1 MTQKYHRKERCA
13 YQRIAPHQH
22 NKPKLQRRVT
32 MNRKEV
38 KLSPIK
44 IVAVVLIGLALA
56 LFSCLAIIT
65 IIGGFVMKEE
75 TPYLYG
81 SYIPYREI
89 LIIGI
94 CIVVFVLML
103 LFNMR
108 VKRKWLFALVNI
120 IVIIALC
127 NPITLFLGLIGIPTC
142 VNYYTIESEAD
153 FNQCVDDMETDFS
166 NFPRYNEFDEQNVR
180 FVGKVY
186 AGFFS
191 YQSITAIVKYDSL
204 ELCEADYKAYIDSH
218 QFLTEPVIDR
228 DGDYLI
234 AAPEFYYEGIFFKV
248 VTEGE
253 EDYFPKQI
261 YMIGIDRENS
271 TLYYLYLDDHD
282 LDYIAD
288 SDAQDLEGEMGKQI
302 ADQFNLGK

>member
-1 MTQKYHRKERCA
+1 
-13 YQRIAPHQH
+13 
-22 NKPKLQRRVT
+22 
-32 MNRKEV
+32 MNRNKV

-44 IVAVVLIGLALA
+44 IVAVALIGLALA
-56 LFSCLAIIT
+56 VFSYLAIIT
-65 IIGGFVMKEE
+65 IIHNLLMKEK

-81 SYIPYREI
+81 SYTPYCEF
-89 LIIGI
+89 LIIGV

-103 LFNMR
+103 LFNIR
-108 VKRKWLFALVNI
+108 NKRKWLSALVNI

-127 NPITLFLGLIGIPTC
+127 NPFTFVLCLVGIPTT

-153 FNQCVDDMETDFS
+153 FNQCADDMGTDFS
-166 NFPRYNEFDEQNVR
+166 NFPKYNEFDEQNVR
-180 FVGKVY
+180 FVGKVD
-186 AGFFS
+186 AGFFF
-191 YQSITAIVKYDSL
+191 YQSITAIVKYESL
-204 ELCEADYKAYIDSH
+204 EQCEADYNAYIESH
-218 QFLTEPVIDR
+218 QFLEEPVIDS

-234 AAPEFYYEGIFFKV
+234 AAPEFHYEGIFFKV

-261 YMIGIDRENS
+261 YMIGIDRDNS

-282 LDYIAD
+282 LDLIAWP
-288 SDAQDLEGEMGKQI
+288 DAQDLEGEMEKHI

>member
-1 MTQKYHRKERCA
+1 
-13 YQRIAPHQH
+13 
-22 NKPKLQRRVT
+22 

-56 LFSCLAIIT
+56 LFSFLAIAT
-65 IIGGFVMKEE
+65 IIYGFKMKEE

-81 SYIPYREI
+81 SYTPYRQ
-89 LIIGI
+89 LLVVGV

-103 LFNMR
+103 LFNIR
-108 VKRKWLFALVNI
+108 IKRKWLSALVNI

-127 NPITLFLGLIGIPTC
+127 NPYTLVLGLIGIPTT

-153 FNQCVDDMETDFS
+153 FNQCADDMGTDFS
-166 NFPRYNEFDEQNVR
+166 NFPKYNEFDEQNVR
-180 FVGKVY
+180 FVGKVDN
-186 AGFFS
+186 GFFF
-191 YQSITAIVKYDSL
+191 YQSITAIVKYESL
-204 ELCEADYKAYIDSH
+204 EQCEVDYNAYIDSH
-218 QFLTEPVIDR
+218 HFLTEPVIDY
-228 DGDYLI
+228 DGNYLI
-234 AAPEFYYEGIFFKV
+234 AAPEFHYKGIFFKV

-282 LDYIAD
+282 LDLIAWP
-288 SDAQDLEGEMGKQI
+288 DAQDLEGEMGQHI
-302 ADQFNLGK
+302 AEQFNLGK

>member
-1 MTQKYHRKERCA
+1 
-13 YQRIAPHQH
+13 
-22 NKPKLQRRVT
+22 

-44 IVAVVLIGLALA
+44 IVAVILIGLALA
-56 LFSCLAIIT
+56 FISCLAIIS
-65 IIGGFVMKEE
+65 IIGGFAMKEE

-81 SYIPYREI
+81 SYAPYRE
-89 LIIGI
+89 LLVIGI

-108 VKRKWLFALVNI
+108 IKRKWLSALVNI

-127 NPITLFLGLIGIPTC
+127 NPFTLVLSLIGIPTC

-153 FNQCVDDMETDFS
+153 FNQCADDMGTDFS
-166 NFPRYNEFDEQNVR
+166 NFPKYNEFDEQNVR
-180 FVGKVY
+180 FVGKVD
-186 AGFFS
+186 AGFFF

-218 QFLTEPVIDR
+218 QFLTEPVIDN
-228 DGDYLI
+228 DGYYLI
-234 AAPEFYYEGIFFKV
+234 AAPEFHYEGIFFKV
-248 VTEGE
+248 VAAG

-288 SDAQDLEGEMGKQI
+288 SDAQDLEGEMGKRI
-302 ADQFNLGK
+302 ADQFNLDK

>member
-1 MTQKYHRKERCA
+1 M
-13 YQRIAPHQH
+13 
-22 NKPKLQRRVT
+22 NK
-32 MNRKEV
+32 KEV

-56 LFSCLAIIT
+56 LFLYLAIIT
-65 IIGGFVMKEE
+65 MIYGFAMKEK

-81 SYIPYREI
+81 SYTPYRE
-89 LIIGI
+89 LLVIGV
-94 CIVVFVLML
+94 CIVVFVLIL
-103 LFNMR
+103 LFNMHI
-108 VKRKWLFALVNI
+108 KRKWLSALVNI

-127 NPITLFLGLIGIPTC
+127 NPFTFVLCLVGIPTT

-153 FNQCVDDMETDFS
+153 FNQCADDMGTDFS
-166 NFPRYNEFDEQNVR
+166 NFPKYNEFDEQNVQ
-180 FVGKVY
+180 FVGKVD
-186 AGFFS
+186 AGFFF

-204 ELCEADYKAYIDSH
+204 ELCEADYKAYTDSH
-218 QFLTEPVIDR
+218 QFLTEPVIDY
-228 DGDYLI
+228 DGYYLI

-261 YMIGIDRENS
+261 YMIGIDRSNS

-282 LDYIAD
+282 LDLIAWP
-288 SDAQDLEGEMGKQI
+288 DAQDLEGEMGKHI

>member
-1 MTQKYHRKERCA
+1 
-13 YQRIAPHQH
+13 
-22 NKPKLQRRVT
+22 

-44 IVAVVLIGLALA
+44 IVAVILIGLALA
-56 LFSCLAIIT
+56 FISCLAIIS
-65 IIGGFVMKEE
+65 IIGGFAMKEE

-81 SYIPYREI
+81 SYAPYRE
-89 LIIGI
+89 LLVIGI

-108 VKRKWLFALVNI
+108 IKRKWLSALVNI

-127 NPITLFLGLIGIPTC
+127 NPFTLVLSLIGIPTC

-153 FNQCVDDMETDFS
+153 FNQCADDMGTDFS
-166 NFPRYNEFDEQNVR
+166 NFPKYNEFDEQNVR
-180 FVGKVY
+180 FVGKVD
-186 AGFFS
+186 AGFFF

-218 QFLTEPVIDR
+218 QFLTEPVIDN
-228 DGDYLI
+228 DGYYLI
-234 AAPEFYYEGIFFKV
+234 AAPEFHYEGIFFKV
-248 VTEGE
+248 VAAG

-288 SDAQDLEGEMGKQI
+288 SDAQDLEGEMGKRI